1 MQYKDYYKTLGIDK
15 KATPKDIKKAYR
27 NLAKKHHPDLNKND
41 SKSEEKFKEV
51 SEAYEL
57 LADPKKR
64 KTYDDFGNQS
74 NFSSNSDFDPSQYG
88 YNGYQ
93 TYSNTDMGDHSDFFN
108 MFFSDAFDMNDLFGR
123 GQNKQ
128 SSRRIIPISGQD
140 ISAEIEISPE
150 EGFSGVKRKVSLNT
164 QSEIININFTIP
176 KGVHN
181 GEKIRLKGQGHAG
194 YNGGSKGDLLMTV
207 LMKPSK
213 KFIVDGNNLVMTL
226 DLMPWDAALGGKIPV
241 DTIDGRINVTI
252 PPRIQTGKK
261 IRVSGKGY
269 IDRKGKRGDLIIM
282 VSIVNPSKI
291 TGKAK
296 EQYEKLKTL
305 N

>member
-15 KATPKDIKKAYR
+15 KASPADIKKAYR
-27 NLAKKHHPDLNKND
+27 GLAKKYHPDLNKND
-41 SKSEEKFKEV
+41 SKSEDKFKEV

-57 LADPKKR
+57 LSDPKKR
-64 KTYDDFGNQS
+64 KNYDDFGNQS
-74 NFSSNSDFDPSQYG
+74 NFSNNSDFDPSQYG

-108 MFFSDAFDMNDLFGR
+108 MFFSDSFNMNDLFGR
-123 GQNKQ
+123 VQKKP
-128 SSRRIIPISGQD
+128 SRRNVPIVGQD
-140 ISAEIEISPE
+140 ISAEIEILPE
-150 EGFSGVKRKVSLNT
+150 EGFSGVQRKVSLQT
-164 QSEIININFTIP
+164 QTGTLSINFTIP

-181 GEKIRLKGQGHAG
+181 GEKIRLKGQGHEG

-213 KFIVDGNNLVMTL
+213 KFTVDGNNLAMTL
-226 DLMPWDAALGGKIPV
+226 NLMPWDAALGGKIPV
-241 DTIDGRINVTI
+241 DTIDGLINVTI

-269 IDRKGKRGDLIIM
+269 VDRKGKRGDLIIM
-282 VSIVNPSKI
+282 VRIVNPSNI
-291 TGKAK
+291 TGEAIKL
-296 EQYEKLKTL
+296 YEKLKTL
-305 N
+305 Y